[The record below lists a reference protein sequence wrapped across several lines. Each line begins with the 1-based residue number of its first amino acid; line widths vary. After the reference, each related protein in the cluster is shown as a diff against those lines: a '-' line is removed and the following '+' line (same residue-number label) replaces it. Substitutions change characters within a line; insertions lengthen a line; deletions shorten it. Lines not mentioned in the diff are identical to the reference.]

1 MEKYNR
7 PEVLNEGSLQS
18 LSLEDLEE
26 IQQKTL
32 EIKMLVKRSAEDVIQ
47 IGKNLKIIKSK
58 LNHGDFRKWIKEQFS
73 WSVSSA
79 TKFMQVYEKFKS
91 VNFTHLNFAPSAM
104 YILASPSTYPEAL
117 ETAIE
122 LSNQGQFIS
131 FGLAKQLKYQHHQ
144 IENEKPNYLEIN
156 ENQVNDHH
164 KSPEIETCFD
174 VLSISTEF
182 IQKID
187 NHISDLI
194 SLEEEHKIIEIVSL
208 KNLVFLINQQI
219 NIAKRNDYN
228 ISLIF
233 IFSKNACLN
242 IEQDPLF
249 NQEFKSRLRTLSL
262 SLWVDCLWRDCDFLV
277 NAKDQ
282 DFDIAI
288 LPYTNQDGVMN
299 VINRVL
305 EKIELHQYLD
315 INLLDLLSFG
325 IYQFPNSCLTLDT
338 VNISTLL
345 SRFQTEIDNSSHF
358 LLI

>member
-1 MEKYNR
+1 
-7 PEVLNEGSLQS
+7 
-18 LSLEDLEE
+18 
-26 IQQKTL
+26 
-32 EIKMLVKRSAEDVIQ
+32 MLVKRSGEDIIQ

-122 LSNQGQFIS
+122 LSTQGQFIS
-131 FGLAKQLKYQHHQ
+131 FGLAKQLKYQYCQ
-144 IENEKPNYLEIN
+144 NNNEKLKYREIN
-156 ENQVNDHH
+156 QDQVNNYHNDQ
-164 KSPEIETCFD
+164 EIKYILD
-174 VLSISTEF
+174 V
-182 IQKID
+182 
-187 NHISDLI
+187 I
-194 SLEEEHKIIEIVSL
+194 SLEDQKKIIEIANL

-219 NIAKRNDYN
+219 NLAKTNDYN

-233 IFSKNACLN
+233 IFCKNACLN

-288 LPYTNQDGVMN
+288 LPYTNQNGVMN

-305 EKIELHQYLD
+305 AKIELHEYLD

-338 VNISTLL
+338 VNISALL
-345 SRFQTEIDNSSHF
+345 SRFQAEIDNSSHF